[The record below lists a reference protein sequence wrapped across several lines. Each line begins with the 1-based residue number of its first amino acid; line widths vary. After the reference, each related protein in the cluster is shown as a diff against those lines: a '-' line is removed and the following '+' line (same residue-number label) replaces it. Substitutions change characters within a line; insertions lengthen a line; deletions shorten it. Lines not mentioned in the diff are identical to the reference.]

1 MDHFTATGWDEP
13 PDTTVASVP
22 SAAIAE
28 MLATALVDQGIP
40 ARVHGADRAYPSMD
54 WAFGVEV
61 RVPASR
67 LEEARA
73 IVETAPDDAEPGD
86 VPDDEP

>member
-1 MDHFTATGWDEP
+1 MDHFTATAWDEP
-13 PDTTVASVP
+13 PDTAVANVP

-28 MLATALVDQGIP
+28 MLATVLVDQGIP

-73 IVETAPDDAEPGD
+73 IVETAPDPEPGD
-86 VPDDEP
+86 APDDEP